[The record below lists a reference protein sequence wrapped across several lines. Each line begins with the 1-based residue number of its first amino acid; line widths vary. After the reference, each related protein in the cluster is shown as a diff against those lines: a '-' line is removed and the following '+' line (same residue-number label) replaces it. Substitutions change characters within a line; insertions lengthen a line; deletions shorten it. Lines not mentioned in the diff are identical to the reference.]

1 MHKWPELSTTVST
14 WIGCTQRAFVWNV
27 PFGGLARLIEVS
39 TFIDYQSYLNSSIG
53 YVFINLSHSLDG
65 KPLLGA
71 SSDLVSV
78 RRGPGDCL
86 GFVHSC

>member
-1 MHKWPELSTTVST
+1 MGVAKSREQTLRFHE
-14 WIGCTQRAFVWNV
+14 GCGEESFSPRQVF
-27 PFGGLARLIEVS
+27 FL
-39 TFIDYQSYLNSSIG
+39 DYQSYLNSNIG

-78 RRGPGDCL
+78 RRGPGD
-86 GFVHSC
+86 